1 MSGSIIKCPDLFLNA
16 RIRSLIVLICSQ
28 MPESVPTCL
37 DPLPNV
43 RIHIAFVP
51 VLPDWDECDMDSVT
65 ETLAKL
71 KVFVIGHCFLHAG
84 SRRTPL
90 SIALELR
97 GLA

>member
-1 MSGSIIKCPDLFLNA
+1 MSGSVIKCPDLFSNA

-28 MPESVPTCL
+28 MPESVPACL

-51 VLPDWDECDMDSVT
+51 VLPNWDECDMDSVT

-71 KVFVIGHCFLHAG
+71 KVFVIGHCFFACWFQED
-84 SRRTPL
+84 P
-90 SIALELR
+90 SINSS
-97 GLA
+97 